1 VVLWVSIDTGIETS
15 SAEQAHLQQQVHPHC
30 IMWVISLLPHIGTP
44 SPGLK
49 LVPYLLSPNLAKLDS
64 LPSIVTCNHWLLH
77 HNVGV
82 HQGQL
87 DEKPFLVTVSSFA
100 TIGQILETASN
111 PFRGI
116 RAILKVHSV

>member
-1 VVLWVSIDTGIETS
+1 VSDI
-15 SAEQAHLQQQVHPHC
+15 
-30 IMWVISLLPHIGTP
+30 LPHIGTP
-44 SPGLK
+44 SHGLK

-111 PFRGI
+111 PLRGI
-116 RAILKVHSV
+116 RAVLKVHSV

>member
-1 VVLWVSIDTGIETS
+1 VLWVSIDTGNETR
-15 SAEQAHLQQQVHPHC
+15 SAEQAPPTTSTS
-30 IMWVISLLPHIGTP
+30 SLHYVGDILTSPYRYSP
-44 SPGLK
+44 SHGLK

-64 LPSIVTCNHWLLH
+64 LPSIVTCNHGLLH

-82 HQGQL
+82 HQVQL

-111 PFRGI
+111 PFSGYQ
-116 RAILKVHSV
+116 SGS